1 MINLQKEDWFIPGVK
16 VAKVAA
22 GESAKQVAIII
33 DGTVAFFIG
42 VQEDIATKLINSTS
56 FFECESIN
64 DLFCV
69 SIVNNGEVDQ
79 VLCNE
84 MTQAAL
90 LSNPQLVYVDKDIQ
104 RHAELAEPG
113 WLYVDGQFIVPG
125 VYE

>member
-1 MINLQKEDWFIPGVK
+1 MINLQEEDWFIPGVK
-16 VAKVAA
+16 MAKVAA
-22 GESAKQVAIII
+22 GESAKQLAIII

-56 FFECESIN
+56 FFGCESVN

-90 LSNPQLVYVDKDIQ
+90 LSNPQLVYVDKNIQ

-113 WLYVDGQFIVPG
+113 WLYIDGQFIVPG

>member
-22 GESAKQVAIII
+22 GESARQVAIII
-33 DGTVAFFIG
+33 DGVIAFFIG

-56 FFECESIN
+56 FFECESVN

-69 SIVNNGEVDQ
+69 SIVNNGEFDQ

-90 LSNPQLVYVDKDIQ
+90 LSNPQLVYVDKNIQ

-113 WLYVDGQFIVPG
+113 WLYIDGQFIVPG

>member
-1 MINLQKEDWFIPGVK
+1 MINLQKEDWFITGVK

-33 DGTVAFFIG
+33 DETVAFFIG
-42 VQEDIATKLINSTS
+42 VQEDIANKLINSTS
-56 FFECESIN
+56 FFECESID

-69 SIVNNGEVDQ
+69 SIVTNGEVDQ

>member
-1 MINLQKEDWFIPGVK
+1 MINLQEEDWFVPGVK
-16 VAKVAA
+16 IGKVAA
-22 GESAKQVAIII
+22 GESAKQIAVII
-33 DGTVAFFIG
+33 DGIIAFFIG
-42 VQEDIATKLINSTS
+42 VKEEIGNKLINATD
-56 FFECESIN
+56 FFECESVN
-64 DLFCV
+64 NLFCV
-69 SIVNNGEVDQ
+69 SIFYNGGADQ

-90 LSNPQLVYVDKDIQ
+90 LSNPQIVYVNKEIQ

>member
-1 MINLQKEDWFIPGVK
+1 MINLQEEDWFIPGVK
-16 VAKVAA
+16 MAKVAA
-22 GESAKQVAIII
+22 GESAKQLAIII

-56 FFECESIN
+56 FFECESVN

-90 LSNPQLVYVDKDIQ
+90 LSNPQLVYVDKNIQ

-113 WLYVDGQFIVPG
+113 WLYIDGQFIVPG

>member
-22 GESAKQVAIII
+22 GESAKQVAIVI
-33 DGTVAFFIG
+33 DGAIAFFIG
-42 VQEDIATKLINSTS
+42 VREDIANNLINSTS
-56 FFECESIN
+56 FFECESVN

-90 LSNPQLVYVDKDIQ
+90 LSNPQLVYVDKNIQ

-113 WLYVDGQFIVPG
+113 WLYIDGQFIVPG

>member
-22 GESAKQVAIII
+22 GESARQVAIII
-33 DGTVAFFIG
+33 DGVIAFFIG

-56 FFECESIN
+56 FFECESVN

-90 LSNPQLVYVDKDIQ
+90 LSNPQLVYVDKNIQ

-113 WLYVDGQFIVPG
+113 WLYIDGQFIVPG

>member
-42 VQEDIATKLINSTS
+42 VQEDIATKLVNSTS

>member
-1 MINLQKEDWFIPGVK
+1 
-16 VAKVAA
+16 
-22 GESAKQVAIII
+22 VAIII
-33 DGTVAFFIG
+33 DGVIAFFIG

-56 FFECESIN
+56 FFECESVN

-90 LSNPQLVYVDKDIQ
+90 LSNPQLVYVDKNIQ

-113 WLYVDGQFIVPG
+113 WLYIDGQFIVPG